1 MHKKR
6 ILLHVLFLVLFLI
19 GIGAAAYPAFG
30 NWYTEQ
36 KRSVVLTEYEKA
48 LAKIEDADLTDAFK
62 QAEIYNDALFTGETD
77 EEERPD
83 YGELLCTTEDG
94 IMGYVEISSIQIRL
108 PIYHVKF
115 SKLVHPDVHFVFPVV
130 KSGRSDDYIV
140 EWRRMVLNN
149 PYFNLNHWLNEINAE
164 NAQAVIYTKESDE
177 IMKKLSLK
185 SSEGGFKITIIWL
198 PEKMQLACSNKLLKL
213 LEEPPEKTVF
223 LLVSEAPDLILPTIL
238 SRTQRFN
245 IRKIDEA
252 SIAQVL
258 QQKYG
263 VQQATSVTIAHLAN
277 GSFIKALETIH
288 LNEES
293 QLFFELFV
301 NLMRLSYQR
310 KIREMKLWSEQVAT
324 LGRERQK
331 NFLSYCQRMIRENFI
346 YNLHQKELVYMTPDE
361 QNFSTRFAPFV
372 NERNVIGIMNE
383 LSEAQQ
389 HIEQNVN
396 AKMVFFDFS
405 LKMIVL
411 LKS

>member
-1 MHKKR
+1 MNEGR
-6 ILLHVLFLVLFLI
+6 IPHAQLI
-19 GIGAAAYPAFG
+19 CGPEGVGKLP
-30 NWYTEQ
+30 
-36 KRSVVLTEYEKA
+36 LA
-48 LAKIEDADLTDAFK
+48 LAYARYISCTNRGATDAC
-62 QAEIYNDALFTGETD
+62 GVC
-77 EEERPD
+77 PS
-83 YGELLCTTEDG
+83 C
-94 IMGYVEISSIQIRL
+94 
-108 PIYHVKF
+108 VKF

-277 GSFIKALETIH
+277 GNFIKALETIH

-310 KIREMKLWSEQVAT
+310 KIREMKLWSEQVAA